1 MSNKARYEVTYAVL
15 PPAKGIVV
23 PDEEWRLIHPNG
35 AAVSSLGRFRNS
47 LGHVYTPSPR
57 QCPYTR
63 VNVAGQSK
71 SLHRLVA
78 ESFGLTGRTTERCQ
92 VNHRNRDPRD
102 NRIRNLEWTT
112 PSENVLHSHR
122 TNALRADGRAL
133 RSKPV
138 WVRKAAPLAGGTS
151 HWALFRS
158 AQEAADELRLNVSS
172 VRRCASGAQKYAYPV
187 RRHGDV
193 ANTASLN

>member
-1 MSNKARYEVTYAVL
+1 MIPE
-15 PPAKGIVV
+15 
-23 PDEEWRLIHPNG
+23 EEWRLIHPNG
-35 AAVSSLGRFRNS
+35 AAVSDFGRFRNS

-57 QCPYTR
+57 VCPYTR
-63 VNVAGQSK
+63 VKVAGQAK

-78 ESFGLTGRTTERCQ
+78 EAFGLSGRTTERCQ

-122 TNALRADGRAL
+122 TNARRADGRAL

-138 WVRKAAPLAGGTS
+138 WIRRAAPLAGGTIP
-151 HWALFRS
+151 WAWFPS
-158 AQEAADELRLNVSS
+158 AQEAADKFRLNVAS

-187 RRHGDV
+187 RCGIPDE
-193 ANTASLN
+193 